1 MNILRKWSLLVVSL
15 FVFGMAAAGCGNGRD
30 TGLEAVPG
38 EHSGGQAVAGAG
50 TDSGGM
56 EEAEPAE
63 TGETK
68 KDLSISSQDE
78 ANAGTEGADNGNLK
92 ETPAEPG
99 NYNVSEPF
107 DTARPTL
114 MGFTI
119 GDAMEAVITRFGKPL
134 AETAIHDGQ
143 LLHVLEYP
151 GFRFGA
157 GEDHKLVFIE
167 VLTDQVMPGLN
178 HFRIGQTV
186 EEAQKALG
194 PADSLNDY
202 VMIYEFGDVVL
213 KCDLNPNNNTVIAI
227 RLFAA

>member
-1 MNILRKWSLLVVSL
+1 MNIRRKWLLLVVSL
-15 FVFGMAAAGCGNGRD
+15 FVFGMVAAGCGND
-30 TGLEAVPG
+30 HETGSEAVPG
-38 EHSGGQAVAGAG
+38 NAGGQPVVQSGAG
-50 TDSGGM
+50 PVGSEGTDP
-56 EEAEPAE
+56 AEP
-63 TGETK
+63 GGTK
-68 KDLSISSQDE
+68 KDLSISSRDE
-78 ANAGTEGADNGNLK
+78 AGDGSEEAANGIRK
-92 ETPAEPG
+92 ETPAEPA
-99 NYNVSEPF
+99 NYNVIEPF

-119 GDAMEAVITRFGKPL
+119 GDAMEAVITRFGNPL
-134 AETAIHDGQ
+134 AETAINDGQ

-157 GEDHKLVFIE
+157 SEDHKLVFIE

-178 HFRIGQTV
+178 HFHIGQTV

-194 PADSLNDY
+194 PADSLNEY